1 MGGRRLLAV
10 AASGLLAV
18 ALLAIVAWMVV
29 RADAANPSGAVRI
42 IPPAA
47 PAMADM
53 TQPVANGAAA
63 NDKTGAGKTGADA
76 QPILE
81 VYITGAVVNPGV
93 YAVRPDQRVDDVL
106 ELAGGPTDAADLER
120 FNLAARVT
128 DAAHY
133 RVPAAGERV
142 EPAGPGTA
150 SVGPGMASV
159 GPVTAWVGVDTGA
172 VVAGDCTQPIDI
184 NTATAS
190 CLQTLPG
197 IGPGRA
203 DAIIA
208 HRQETGPFGTPDGIT
223 AVPGIGDGIYARIA
237 SLITVGVR

>member
-1 MGGRRLLAV
+1 M
-10 AASGLLAV
+10 AASGLLAA
-18 ALLAIVAWMVV
+18 ALLAIAAWMVV
-29 RADAANPSGAVRI
+29 RADGANPSGAVQI

-47 PAMADM
+47 SAMADA
-53 TQPVANGAAA
+53 TPPVA
-63 NDKTGAGKTGADA
+63 TGALATAKTGADA

-120 FNLAARVT
+120 VNLAAHVT

-133 RVPAAGERV
+133 RIPAAGERV
-142 EPAGPGTA
+142 EPAGPGTT
-150 SVGPGMASV
+150 SV
-159 GPVTAWVGVDTGA
+159 GPVTAWAGVDTTA

-184 NTATAS
+184 NTATAT

-223 AVPGIGDGIYARIA
+223 AVPGIGDGIHARIA

>member
-47 PAMADM
+47 PAMADT

-63 NDKTGAGKTGADA
+63 NDKTGADKTGADKTGADKTGADA

-81 VYITGAVVNPGV
+81 VYITGAVANPGV

-106 ELAGGPTDAADLER
+106 ELASGPTDAADLER

-133 RVPAAGERV
+133 RVPAVGDRM
-142 EPAGPGTA
+142 EPAGAGTA
-150 SVGPGMASV
+150 SA
-159 GPVTAWVGVDTGA
+159 GVDTTA

-184 NTATAS
+184 NTATAT

-197 IGPGRA
+197 IGVGRA

-208 HRQETGPFGTPDGIT
+208 HRQDTGPFSTPDGIT
-223 AVPGIGDGIYARIA
+223 AVPGIGDGIHARIA

>member
-42 IPPAA
+42 IPPPV
-47 PAMADM
+47 PAMADT

-63 NDKTGAGKTGADA
+63 NDKTGADA

-120 FNLAARVT
+120 FNLAAHVT

-133 RVPAAGERV
+133 RVPAAGDRM
-142 EPAGPGTA
+142 EPAGAGTA
-150 SVGPGMASV
+150 SA
-159 GPVTAWVGVDTGA
+159 GVDTTV
-172 VVAGDCTQPIDI
+172 VVAGDCAQPIDI
-184 NTATAS
+184 NTATAT

-197 IGPGRA
+197 IGVGRA

-208 HRQETGPFGTPDGIT
+208 HRQETGPFSTPDGIT

>member
-29 RADAANPSGAVRI
+29 RADAANPSGAVQI
-42 IPPAA
+42 IPPPA
-47 PAMADM
+47 PAMADT

-81 VYITGAVVNPGV
+81 VYITGAVANPGV

-133 RVPAAGERV
+133 RVPAVGDRM
-142 EPAGPGTA
+142 EPAGAGTA
-150 SVGPGMASV
+150 SA
-159 GPVTAWVGVDTGA
+159 GVDTTA
-172 VVAGDCTQPIDI
+172 VVAGDCTRPIDI
-184 NTATAS
+184 NTATAT

-197 IGPGRA
+197 IGVGRA

-208 HRQETGPFGTPDGIT
+208 HRQETGPFSTPDGIT
-223 AVPGIGDGIYARIA
+223 AVPGIGDGIHARIA

>member
-1 MGGRRLLAV
+1 
-10 AASGLLAV
+10 
-18 ALLAIVAWMVV
+18 
-29 RADAANPSGAVRI
+29 
-42 IPPAA
+42 
-47 PAMADM
+47 MADT

-63 NDKTGAGKTGADA
+63 NDKIGADKTGADA

-93 YAVRPDQRVDDVL
+93 YVVRPDQRVDDVL

-120 FNLAARVT
+120 FNLAAHVT

-133 RVPAAGERV
+133 RVPAAGDRM

-150 SVGPGMASV
+150 SA
-159 GPVTAWVGVDTGA
+159 GVDTTA
-172 VVAGDCTQPIDI
+172 VVVGDCAQPIDI
-184 NTATAS
+184 NTATAT

-197 IGPGRA
+197 IGVGRA

-208 HRQETGPFGTPDGIT
+208 HRQDTGPFSTPDGIT
-223 AVPGIGDGIYARIA
+223 AVPGIGDGIHARIA

>member
-1 MGGRRLLAV
+1 MAASVLLAAALLAV
-10 AASGLLAV
+10 A
-18 ALLAIVAWMVV
+18 AWMVV
-29 RADAANPSGAVRI
+29 RANGANPSGAVQI

-47 PAMADM
+47 PAMADT

-63 NDKTGAGKTGADA
+63 NDMTGADKTGADKIAADA
-76 QPILE
+76 QSIFE

-93 YAVRPDQRVDDVL
+93 YQVRAGQRVDDVL

-120 FNLAARVT
+120 VNLAAYVT

-133 RVPAAGERV
+133 RIPAAGDPV
-142 EPAGPGTA
+142 EPASPGTA
-150 SVGPGMASV
+150 SAGGDT
-159 GPVTAWVGVDTGA
+159 TAA
-172 VVAGDCTQPIDI
+172 VAGNCTPPIDI
-184 NTATAS
+184 NTATAT

-197 IGPGRA
+197 IGAGRA

-208 HRQETGPFGTPDGIT
+208 HRQETGPFSAPDGIT

>member
-1 MGGRRLLAV
+1 M

-42 IPPAA
+42 IPPPA
-47 PAMADM
+47 PAMADT

-63 NDKTGAGKTGADA
+63 NDKTGADKTGADKTGADA

-133 RVPAAGERV
+133 RVPAVGDRM
-142 EPAGPGTA
+142 EPAGAGTA
-150 SVGPGMASV
+150 SA
-159 GPVTAWVGVDTGA
+159 GVDITA
-172 VVAGDCTQPIDI
+172 VVAEDCTQPIDI
-184 NTATAS
+184 NTATAT

-197 IGPGRA
+197 IGVGRA

-208 HRQETGPFGTPDGIT
+208 HRQDTGPFSTPDGIT
-223 AVPGIGDGIYARIA
+223 AVPGIGDGIHARIA

>member
-1 MGGRRLLAV
+1 MVASVLLAAALLAV
-10 AASGLLAV
+10 AAW
-18 ALLAIVAWMVV
+18 IVV
-29 RADAANPSGAVRI
+29 RANGANPSGAVQI

-47 PAMADM
+47 PAMADT

-63 NDKTGAGKTGADA
+63 NDKTGADKTGADKTAVDA

-93 YAVRPDQRVDDVL
+93 YAVRPGQRVDDVL
-106 ELAGGPTDAADLER
+106 ELAGGPTDTADLELV
-120 FNLAARVT
+120 NLAAYVT

-133 RVPAAGERV
+133 RIPAAGDPV

-150 SVGPGMASV
+150 SA
-159 GPVTAWVGVDTGA
+159 GVDTTAAAA
-172 VVAGDCTQPIDI
+172 VDCTPPIDI
-184 NTATAS
+184 NTATAT

-197 IGPGRA
+197 IGASRA

-208 HRQETGPFGTPDGIT
+208 HRQETGPFSAPDGIT

>member
-10 AASGLLAV
+10 AASGLLAA
-18 ALLAIVAWMVV
+18 ALLAVAAWMVV
-29 RADAANPSGAVRI
+29 RSDGANPSGAVQI

-47 PAMADM
+47 PAMADT
-53 TQPVANGAAA
+53 TQPIANGAAA
-63 NDKTGAGKTGADA
+63 TDETGADA
-76 QPILE
+76 QLILE

-93 YAVRPDQRVDDVL
+93 YAVRPDQRVGDVL

-120 FNLAARVT
+120 VNLAAHVT

-133 RVPAAGERV
+133 RVPTAGSRE
-142 EPAGPGTA
+142 EPAGPGAA
-150 SVGPGMASV
+150 SA
-159 GPVTAWVGVDTGA
+159 GVDTTTA
-172 VVAGDCTQPIDI
+172 AAGDCAQPIDI
-184 NTATAS
+184 NTATAT

-197 IGPGRA
+197 IGAARA

-208 HRQETGPFGTPDGIT
+208 HRQETGPFSAPDGIT
-223 AVPGIGDGIYARIA
+223 AVPGIGDGIHARIA